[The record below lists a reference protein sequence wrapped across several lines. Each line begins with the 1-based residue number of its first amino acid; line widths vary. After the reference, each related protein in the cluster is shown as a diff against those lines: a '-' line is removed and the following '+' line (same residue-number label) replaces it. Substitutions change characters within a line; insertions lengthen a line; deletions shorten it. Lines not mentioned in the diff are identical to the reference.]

1 MTVSVLK
8 YFGDSDDTAEH
19 ISIRVRRVGGREMV
33 EAAAGTNAFVRAKN
47 ETVAYARPNSTVFAY
62 YTDGSSVKAPKP
74 MALPT
79 WKAIPTSA
87 GKTFEWE
94 GLVVEVKTETF
105 SARLQNVKGT
115 EVDFVEI
122 AEFDLS
128 DVSQGDRD
136 LLKPGG
142 IFRWVVGLE
151 ARSGTRQKYSRIV
164 FRRLPAWTQ
173 RSLKQADQS
182 LKDMMS
188 EIQWAENDS
197 ACGR

>member
-1 MTVSVLK
+1 MTVTVLK
-8 YFGDSDDTAEH
+8 YLGESDDTAEH
-19 ISIRVRRVGGREMV
+19 LSNRVRLVGAREMV
-33 EAAAGTNAFVRAKN
+33 DPLAGTNAFVRAEN

-62 YTDGSSVKAPKP
+62 YTDGSSLKASKP
-74 MALPT
+74 MALST

-94 GLVVEVKTETF
+94 GLVVEVKNDTF
-105 SARLQNVKGT
+105 SARLKNVKGT
-115 EVDFVEI
+115 GVEFEEI
-122 AEFDLS
+122 AEFDLA

-173 RSLKQADQS
+173 RSLQHADQN
-182 LKDMMS
+182 LKNVIS
-188 EIQWAENDS
+188 EIQWA
-197 ACGR
+197 